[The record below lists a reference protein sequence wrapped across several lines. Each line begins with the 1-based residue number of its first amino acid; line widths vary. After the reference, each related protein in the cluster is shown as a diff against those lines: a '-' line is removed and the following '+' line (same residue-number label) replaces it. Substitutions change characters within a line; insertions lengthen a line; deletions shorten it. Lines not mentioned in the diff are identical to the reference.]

1 MKCEISL
8 KPLGDRATLK
18 DDVYLILQEAILDA
32 DIYGVTF
39 ERRLDERHL
48 AQQLGI
54 SRTPL
59 REALTRLEHDGLVKI
74 MARKGVF
81 LLRKSCTEI
90 VEMITVWAAL
100 ESMAARLACKN
111 ALDSDIERLRQ
122 IGETYTTD
130 SAKSALNE
138 YSEANI
144 EFHKMIMSLSYCNAL
159 TKTAEKL
166 FAHLRPVRRRAMR
179 DAARTDR
186 SIEDHAAIIEAISSR
201 DANHAGELVR
211 KHTMRLGDYISR
223 TWQYLD
229 KLDENQGKENAKII
243 I

>member
-39 ERRLDERHL
+39 ERRLDERQL
-48 AQQLGI
+48 AQQFGI

-74 MARKGVF
+74 MARKGVY
-81 LLRKSCTEI
+81 LLRKSCAEI
-90 VEMITVWAAL
+90 VKMITVWATL

-111 ALDSDIERLRQ
+111 ALDSDIDSQKQ

-138 YSEANI
+138 YS
-144 EFHKMIMSLSYCNAL
+144 
-159 TKTAEKL
+159 
-166 FAHLRPVRRRAMR
+166 
-179 DAARTDR
+179 
-186 SIEDHAAIIEAISSR
+186 
-201 DANHAGELVR
+201 
-211 KHTMRLGDYISR
+211 
-223 TWQYLD
+223 
-229 KLDENQGKENAKII
+229 
-243 I
+243 